1 MYRLKNGK
9 NERNN
14 KKKKRKINRRPV
26 YEEKKQVVK
35 GVWGKERGNGYELG
49 ETEKAEIGERE
60 R

>member
-1 MYRLKNGK
+1 MGRMKGII
-9 NERNN
+9 

-49 ETEKAEIGERE
+49 ETERAEIGERE